1 MALVQNTRPH
11 LDKDHSLHRVPLKRL
26 MREKPLEAAPIKKR
40 VMAAL
45 NLSCKKEP
53 ALLSPS
59 LKPVI
64 KTENVEKISSFLGC
78 GRELGYH
85 QDSKMKD
92 GQENALDLSPA
103 LRHTLAQFTLS
114 SQCSLGGPAAF
125 SGQHSQDKLAPL
137 LTQANVGGGPLLVP
151 PDSSTDLVVC
161 NLEGETISCFSVGG
175 ELRLCL
181 PQVLNTV
188 LRDFSLHQIN
198 SVCDQLYLYC
208 SRCDASQLQVLK
220 IFGVLPP
227 GAPSCG
233 LITLTD
239 AQRLCNTLLHPGES
253 NAPAGVLKGH
263 SVGEDEEK
271 EAEEGGAFWVE
282 HQCLGKCQG
291 LFVPRFYASPGSPCI
306 RCSQCRRLFC
316 PERFVMHSH
325 WQPDK
330 RTCHWGFDSAKW
342 ACYLQ
347 LGRRYQGATE
357 EARLKQLLETMK
369 MKFRGIPLEAKLPH
383 LETAQ
388 VQEGLNLCAG
398 KEKLC
403 ESGLEGKAVPLPA
416 HVFDP
421 CLLAGLKEDPRHHE
435 LMWQSWYLYMHD
447 KLANSNMAPSSG
459 CGAEKDVEAL
469 RVEML
474 GSLLKHGSSQDNK
487 TLAHNGEETDPK
499 ASATSGRKKT
509 SCFSGQTQSNSPD
522 EWPRV
527 SIETPVCEKS
537 FSGGL
542 EENKDSM
549 VVEVLQMYNAQH
561 EKLQST
567 LRRQQQL
574 EKELQALRRDEVAEQ
589 RHLHGE
595 LEVVQTE
602 HAQKLGEVQEEQR
615 RLKCRLEQL
624 RQQGCRCR
632 EQQGGERQQES
643 HYAAQLSELRKRLDR
658 AEEDREELQEEL
670 RREREAREKLERT
683 IAELKQQMKESVPGS
698 PLDSPLSSSSDA
710 LMSPAP

>member
-1 MALVQNTRPH
+1 MAMVQNNRPH
-11 LDKDHSLHRVPLKRL
+11 PDKEQALHRVPLKRL
-26 MREKPLEAAPIKKR
+26 MREKPMEAAPIKKR

-45 NLSCKKEP
+45 NLSCKKES
-53 ALLSPS
+53 LSLS
-59 LKPVI
+59 STLKPII
-64 KTENVEKISSFLGC
+64 KTEHMEKDSSFLGC
-78 GRELGYH
+78 GRDLSYQ
-85 QDSKMKD
+85 QDSKAKD
-92 GQENALDLSPA
+92 GQESALDLSPA

-151 PDSSTDLVVC
+151 PDSSTELVVC

-188 LRDFSLHQIN
+188 LRDFSLQQIN

-208 SRCDASQLQVLK
+208 SRCDASQLHVLK
-220 IFGVLPP
+220 VLGILPP

-253 NAPAGVLKGH
+253 NGPAGLLKGH
-263 SVGEDEEK
+263 LAGEEEEREVE
-271 EAEEGGAFWVE
+271 EAGAFWVE

-291 LFVPRFYASPGSPCI
+291 LFVPCLYASPGSPCI
-306 RCSQCRRLFC
+306 RCSQCRRLYC

-347 LGRRYQGATE
+347 LGRRYQGTAE
-357 EARLKQLLETMK
+357 EAKLKQLLETVK
-369 MKFRGIPLEAKLPH
+369 LKFCSIQLDTKQPH

-388 VQEGLNLCAG
+388 VQEGLNLCSG

-403 ESGLEGKAVPLPA
+403 ESSSEGKAVPLPSY
-416 HVFDP
+416 VFDP
-421 CLLAGLKEDPRHHE
+421 CLLANLKEDPRHHE

-447 KLANSNMAPSSG
+447 KLANSNMSSG
-459 CGAEKDVEAL
+459 CVAGKDVETFRAE
-469 RVEML
+469 RL
-474 GSLLKHGSSQDNK
+474 GSLLKHGHSQENK
-487 TLAHNGEETDPK
+487 TLAQDGEETEPK
-499 ASATSGRKKT
+499 ESAGAGRKKT
-509 SCFSGQTQSNSPD
+509 SCLSGQLQRNSPD

-527 SIETPVCEKS
+527 SIETPACEKS
-537 FSGGL
+537 FSGSL

-574 EKELQALRRDEVAEQ
+574 EKELQALRRDEAAEQ
-589 RHLHGE
+589 RSLHGE

-615 RLKCRLEQL
+615 KLKCRLEQL

-632 EQQGGERQQES
+632 EQQGAEQQQES
-643 HYAAQLSELRKRLDR
+643 HYATQLSELRKRLDR

-683 IAELKQQMKESVPGS
+683 IAELKQQMKESVPAS
-698 PLDSPLSSSSDA
+698 TMDSPLSSSSDA
-710 LMSPAP
+710 LMSPTL